1 MRKLSSSI
9 AGDHIQRLSFDFFS
23 QFFYMLHAVLGMMTL
38 KLFILRKAFKIC
50 DIVDIR
56 FYISPNERYLVQQ
69 RQVFILFYLS
79 EKILPKS
86 SVICGSHS
94 DFPLDI
100 PAQIRPESYKTLFFP
115 LICVIIFCF
124 AGIIWFSVVLTAA
137 YITFFA
143 LTFFRFR
150 R

>member
-1 MRKLSSSI
+1 MRKLSGSI
-9 AGDHIQRLSFDFFS
+9 TGDHIQRLSFDFFS

-56 FYISPNERYLVQQ
+56 FYIPPNERYLVQQ

-86 SVICGSHS
+86 SVVCGSHS
-94 DFPLDI
+94 DFPPRYSGSN
-100 PAQIRPESYKTLFFP
+100 PA
-115 LICVIIFCF
+115 
-124 AGIIWFSVVLTAA
+124 GVL
-137 YITFFA
+137 
-143 LTFFRFR
+143 
-150 R
+150 